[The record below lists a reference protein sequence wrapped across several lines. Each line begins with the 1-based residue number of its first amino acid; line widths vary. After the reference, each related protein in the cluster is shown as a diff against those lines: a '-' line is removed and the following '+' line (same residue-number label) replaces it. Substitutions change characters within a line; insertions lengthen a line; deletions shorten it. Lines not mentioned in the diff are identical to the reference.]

1 MQKLQSHSHKEK
13 WRRMIL
19 VALFEV
25 ISMVLFEL
33 FLSNDD
39 KNHNKTR
46 SKTIFRQIESF
57 SSPLARE

>member
-1 MQKLQSHSHKEK
+1 
-13 WRRMIL
+13 MIL
-19 VALFEV
+19 VALLEV